1 MTNSTV
7 PQRRLGRN
15 GPLVSALGFG
25 AMGMSEFYGAI
36 DEKSEE
42 ESVAL
47 LHKIIDTGCTFWD
60 TADMY
65 GTGRNEQLLSRVL
78 KTRRNEVFL
87 CTKFGIVRDGT
98 SGGRSVCGT
107 PEYVRK
113 ACEASLARLGVDTID
128 LYYQHRVDPLVPI
141 EDTVAAMA
149 ELVKEGK
156 VRYLGLSEASAE
168 TIRRAHAVHPIAAY
182 QVEYG
187 PWCLDIENDG
197 RLATCRE
204 LGIAIIAYSPLGRGF
219 LTGAI
224 KSPADFGEGDF
235 RKYLPRF
242 QPGAFEKN
250 LELVHEFERIAAAKG
265 VTVSQL
271 CLAWVMAQGDD
282 IIPIPGTK
290 REKYFFDNWGS
301 LNVKLTDAE
310 LREIRELIA
319 KLPVEGT
326 RYPEN
331 GMKLVNL

>member
-1 MTNSTV
+1 MASSNV

-36 DEKSEE
+36 DDKSEQ

-47 LHKIIDTGCTFWD
+47 LHKIIDAGCTFWD
-60 TADMY
+60 TADVY
-65 GTGRNEQLLSRVL
+65 GTGRNEQLLARVL

-87 CTKFGIVRDGT
+87 CTKFALYRDPQAGFGV
-98 SGGRSVCGT
+98 SGK

-113 ACEASLARLGVDTID
+113 ACEASLQRLGVDSID
-128 LYYQHRVDPLVPI
+128 LYYQHRVDPSTPI
-141 EDTVAAMA
+141 EETVAAMA

-156 VRYLGLSEASAE
+156 VKHLGLSECSAAN
-168 TIRRAHAVHPIAAY
+168 IRRAHAVHPIAAY
-182 QVEYG
+182 QVEYS
-187 PWCLDIENDG
+187 PWCLDIETDD

-224 KSPADFGEGDF
+224 KSPADFDPTDY
-235 RKYLPRF
+235 RKFLPRF

-250 LELVHEFERIAAAKG
+250 LELVREFEKIAAAKG

-282 IIPIPGTK
+282 VIPIPGTK

-301 LNVKLTDAE
+301 LNVKLTEAE
-310 LREIRELIA
+310 LREIRDLIA
-319 KLPVEGT
+319 KMPVEGD
-326 RYPEN
+326 RYAS
-331 GMKLVNL
+331 MSFVNN